1 MLIKLLFNLIVTM
14 TLISCSSNEEPSV
27 QNNSDIKKA
36 VSQFN
41 DLDLNIIKKESLLI
55 EESDAEETIRND
67 SQPIIL
73 AQANITQNN
82 NWEYN
87 ESQHFMRLTP
97 TQPTIGG
104 PGKIEVAE
112 FFYYGCIHCMTFEPI
127 VNAWKKNIPDNVRF
141 VRVPALWNPLLRLH
155 GRMYY
160 TKEVLTK
167 NGKLSDP
174 EGFRARIFKEWHN
187 KKNYMTSEASIQKI
201 FTDFGVSEEDF
212 TKTFASFEV
221 AQKLRLA
228 DDLARRYSISS
239 TPSMVVNGKYRTG
252 AGEAGS
258 YPKLIKVIDEL
269 VARETIR

>member
-41 DLDLNIIKKESLLI
+41 DQDLNIIKKESLLI
-55 EESDAEETIRND
+55 EESDAEETIQDD

-73 AQANITQNN
+73 AQANMSQSN
-82 NWEYN
+82 NWEFT
-87 ESQHFMRLTP
+87 ESEHYMRLVP

-104 PGKIEVAE
+104 PDKIEVAE

-127 VNAWKKNIPDNVRF
+127 VNAWKKDIPNNARF

-174 EGFRARIFKEWHN
+174 EGFRARIFKEYHN
-187 KKNYMTSEASIQKI
+187 KKNSTS
-201 FTDFGVSEEDF
+201 
-212 TKTFASFEV
+212 
-221 AQKLRLA
+221 
-228 DDLARRYSISS
+228 
-239 TPSMVVNGKYRTG
+239 
-252 AGEAGS
+252 
-258 YPKLIKVIDEL
+258 LIKHNRNYCVK
-269 VARETIR
+269 T